1 MKREFVV
8 FDLETQRTFDEV
20 GGYANTAKM
29 GISIGA
35 AYDSRDDSIQV
46 FREQQLDALVELL
59 FSAPLVVGF
68 NSFKFDYT
76 VLQPYTDR
84 RLHDLPGLDMLDSIY
99 RILGFRV
106 SLDHLAAA
114 TLGRKKTGHGL
125 DAIRWFR
132 SGDWQK
138 LEKYCTDD
146 VLVTRDL
153 YLFGCENGYVEFYDR
168 RNRRMRRIEVNWA

>member
-1 MKREFVV
+1 MERDFVV

-20 GGYANTAKM
+20 GGYSNTAKM
-29 GISIGA
+29 GISLGV

-46 FREQQLDALVELL
+46 FREQEVAGLVDLL
-59 FSAPLVVGF
+59 FDAPLVVGF
-68 NSFKFDYT
+68 NSFKFDYA

-84 RLHDLPGLDMLDSIY
+84 NVHTLPGVDMLDSIY
-99 RILGFRV
+99 RTLGFRV
-106 SLDHLAAA
+106 SLDNLAGA
-114 TLGRKKTGHGL
+114 TLGTRKSADGL

-132 SGDWQK
+132 AGEWHK

-153 YLFGCENGYVEFYDR
+153 FLFGREHGYVEFYDR
-168 RNRRMRRIEVNWA
+168 RNRCNRRVKVNWA